1 MKKELQIGDKIIIH
15 PKWNNAVITSMA
27 SRNGYKPQ
35 TYTEFPKELTLVF
48 IGKETEND
56 IRYNKFIT
64 EKSVFSINFAGKK
77 AVKFAEQE
85 LNLLFQC
92 NEVQMDDGKIKK
104 VHTRSVNLND
114 INTLLGI
121 KEDIENGKIYQE
133 SYPDIKLNLDDDEY
147 HKYGYGS
154 KQKISQYKI
163 ERKIAK
169 EEFVKRFIE
178 GKQWT
183 STYYAYKMNQIRGI
197 SEKIKNIV
205 NIGERYFLADITMQ
219 IVYFIE
225 FGIRYVDEN
234 GNVDA
239 AILYNS
245 YNFGSEADA
254 GVRLVF
260 NIKDE

>member
-27 SRNGYKPQ
+27 NRNGHSPQ
-35 TYTEFPKELTLVF
+35 TYTEFPKEVTLVF

-121 KEDIENGKIYQE
+121 KENIENGKIYQE
-133 SYPDIKLNLDDDEY
+133 SYPDIKLNEKDNN
-147 HKYGYGS
+147 YGV
-154 KQKISQYKI
+154 KQKIAQ
-163 ERKIAK
+163 RK
-169 EEFVKRFIE
+169 EERELAKKEFAKRFIE

-245 YNFGSEADA
+245 YNFGAEADA

-260 NIKDE
+260 NIMDE